1 MKKKELFNIP
11 NLLGFYRLLMFPV
24 ILYFIIS
31 GKENLFAIFLVINLL
46 TDVAD
51 GIIARKFNMVTE
63 FGAKL
68 DSMADNFTYL
78 LAFLGIFF
86 FKIHDFGPHIIS
98 FIIWFVLMASVI
110 LVALVKFKRFTS
122 FHLYSFKIG
131 GYIQGAF
138 FILLFTVGFITPFY
152 YFMVIWGILASIENI
167 TIQLIISEPRSN
179 VKGLYWIL
187 KERQELSSASA
198 REKSQKLTKT

>member
-1 MKKKELFNIP
+1 MKRSEIFNIP

-24 ILYFIIS
+24 ILYFILS
-31 GKENLFAIFLVINLL
+31 GKETLFAIFLLISLL

-51 GIIARKFNMVTE
+51 GIIARRFNMVTE

-78 LAFLGIFF
+78 LAFGGLIA
-86 FKIHDFGPHIIS
+86 FKINDFLPHLLSFGLWFFLLIS
-98 FIIWFVLMASVI
+98 TVVLSLI
-110 LVALVKFKRFTS
+110 KFRRFSS

-138 FILLFTVGFITPFY
+138 LIVLFTYGFVTPFY
-152 YFMVIWGILASIENI
+152 YFMVILGILASVEHIC
-167 TIQLIISEPRSN
+167 IQLIIPEMRSN
-179 VKGLYWIL
+179 AKGLYWIL
-187 KERQELSSASA
+187 KE
-198 REKSQKLTKT
+198 KNY

>member
-1 MKKKELFNIP
+1 MNKKKILTIP

-24 ILYFIIS
+24 ILFFILS
-31 GKENLFAIFLVINLL
+31 GKESLFAIFLVINLL

-51 GIIARKFNMVTE
+51 GIIARRFNMVTE

-78 LAFLGIFF
+78 LAFLGLIV
-86 FKIHDFGPHIIS
+86 FKLDDFMPHIFSFALWFFLMIS
-98 FIIWFVLMASVI
+98 TVI
-110 LVALVKFKRFTS
+110 VSLIKFKRFSS

-152 YFMVIWGILASIENI
+152 YFMVIWGILASIEHI
-167 TIQLIISEPRSN
+167 TIQLIIPKMRSN
-179 VKGLYWIL
+179 AKGLFWVL
-187 KERQELSSASA
+187 KE
-198 REKSQKLTKT
+198 KTY

>member
-1 MKKKELFNIP
+1 MIKKELLTIP
-11 NLLGFYRLLMFPV
+11 NILGFYRLLMFPV
-24 ILYFIIS
+24 ILYFILS

-51 GIIARKFNMVTE
+51 GIIARQFNMVTE

-78 LAFLGIFF
+78 LAFLGLFV
-86 FKIHDFGPHIIS
+86 FKLADFLPHIASFVFWFILMIS
-98 FIIWFVLMASVI
+98 TVI
-110 LVALVKFKRFTS
+110 VSLIKFKRFSS

-138 FILLFTVGFITPFY
+138 FILLFTVGFITPIY
-152 YFMVIWGILASIENI
+152 YFMVIWGILASIEHI

-179 VKGLYWIL
+179 ARGLYWIL
-187 KERQELSSASA
+187 KEKEGKNSASA
-198 REKSQKLTKT
+198 HDKSQKLTKT

>member
-1 MKKKELFNIP
+1 MKKSEIFTIP
-11 NLLGFYRLLMFPV
+11 NLLGFYRLFMFPV
-24 ILYFIIS
+24 ILYFIIT

-68 DSMADNFTYL
+68 DSLADNFTYL
-78 LAFLGIFF
+78 LGFIGLIV
-86 FKIHDFGPHIIS
+86 FKIDDFMPHIIS
-98 FIIWFVLMASVI
+98 FVIWCVLMISVV
-110 LVALVKFKRFTS
+110 LVQLIKFKGFTS

-138 FILLFTVGFITPFY
+138 FIVLFTYGFIIPFY
-152 YFMVIWGILASIENI
+152 YFMVIWGILASIEHI
-167 TIQLIISEPRSN
+167 SIQLIIAELRSN
-179 VKGLYWIL
+179 AKGLYWVL
-187 KERQELSSASA
+187 KDRKKKA
-198 REKSQKLTKT
+198 KSTSGD

>member
-1 MKKKELFNIP
+1 MKKSEIFTIP

-31 GKENLFAIFLVINLL
+31 GKETLFAIFLVINLL

-51 GIIARKFNMVTE
+51 GIIARRFNLVTE

-68 DSMADNFTYL
+68 DSLADNFTYL
-78 LAFLGIFF
+78 LAFLGLIIF
-86 FKIHDFGPHIIS
+86 KLDDFMPHIIS
-98 FIIWFVLMASVI
+98 FVIWSGLMISV
-110 LVALVKFKRFTS
+110 VAVSLIKFKKFTS

-138 FILLFTVGFITPFY
+138 FIVLFTYGFVTPFY
-152 YFMVIWGILASIENI
+152 YLMVIWGILASIEHI
-167 TIQLIISEPRSN
+167 TLQLIIRELRSN
-179 VKGLYWIL
+179 AKGLFWLL
-187 KERQELSSASA
+187 KEKNQN
-198 REKSQKLTKT
+198 SQLPNKDKPADLTKI